1 MKKHIYL
8 DHAATTPLHKKV
20 YKAMKPYFTKNY
32 GNPSSIYTLGQINNE
47 AIIKAREQV
56 AQALNANPSE
66 IYFTGS
72 GSEANNWAIKG
83 IAYANKHKG
92 NHIITSCIE
101 HHSIL
106 NTCKQL
112 EQEGFQITYLPVNEN
127 HQIDLEVFE
136 KSLQNDTI
144 LVSIM
149 AVNNETGSIL
159 NLKDI
164 YKICKDRKIIMHSDF
179 AQGFLKTDNELMKYC
194 DMFTISSHKIHGLKS
209 VAALIM
215 NKNMNVLPI
224 IVGGEQEYGIR
235 SSTVDVPL
243 IASFYKAIE
252 RNLKEKNQKY
262 SGIAAIFDYCVG
274 KINSIPYLVLNSNV
288 ENSTKYIVNFSFKEN
303 IKASIVLE
311 YLSKKE
317 IYVSST
323 SACNSKGEKISYVI
337 YSLYGDEARAHN
349 MIRLSFDETNTK
361 EEIDIL
367 FDEIEK
373 CVKGTLWKI

>member
-1 MKKHIYL
+1 MIYL
-8 DHAATTPLHKKV
+8 DNASTT
-20 YKAMKPYFTKNY
+20 KPYQEVVDTYNKYLNSNFF
-32 GNPSSIYTLGQINNE
+32 NPSSLYATSTNNLEEKIKLNILKMLGLSNKKIVFLSS
-47 AIIKAREQV
+47 A
-56 AQALNANPSE
+56 
-66 IYFTGS
+66 T
-72 GSEANNWAIKG
+72 EANNLAIKG
-83 IAYANKHKG
+83 YLKG
-92 NHIITSCIE
+92 KKEKKGHLITTCVE
-101 HHSIL
+101 HASVL
-106 NTCKQL
+106 NVFKEL
-112 EQEGFQITYLPVNEN
+112 EQEGYRVTYLKLNEK
-127 HQIDLEVFE
+127 HEIDIEEFS

-144 LVSIM
+144 FVSM
-149 AVNNETGSIL
+149 MSVNNETGSIL
-159 NLKDI
+159 NLKEV
-164 YKICKDRKIIMHSDF
+164 YEICKSRNIVMHSDF

-209 VAALIM
+209 VAALVM
-215 NKNMNVLPI
+215 NRNMNVLPI

-252 RNLKEKNQKY
+252 KNLKEKNQKY
-262 SGIAAIFDYCVG
+262 PGIAAIFDYCIE
-274 KINSIPYLVLNSNV
+274 KINSIPYLILNSNL
-288 ENSTKYIVNFSFKEN
+288 ENSTKYIVNFSFKDN

-323 SACNSKGEKISYVI
+323 SACNSKGEKMSYVI

-367 FDEIEK
+367 FDEIDK

>member
-1 MKKHIYL
+1 MIYL
-8 DHAATTPLHKKV
+8 DNASTT
-20 YKAMKPYFTKNY
+20 KPYQEVVDTYNKYLNSNFF
-32 GNPSSIYTLGQINNE
+32 NPSSLYATSTNNLEEKIKLNILKMLGLSNKKIVFLSS
-47 AIIKAREQV
+47 A
-56 AQALNANPSE
+56 
-66 IYFTGS
+66 T
-72 GSEANNWAIKG
+72 EANNLAIKG
-83 IAYANKHKG
+83 YLKG
-92 NHIITSCIE
+92 KKEKKGHLITTCVE
-101 HHSIL
+101 HASVL
-106 NTCKQL
+106 NVFKEL
-112 EQEGFQITYLPVNEN
+112 EQEGYRVTYLKLNEK
-127 HQIDLEVFE
+127 HEIDIEEFS

-144 LVSIM
+144 FVSM
-149 AVNNETGSIL
+149 MSVNNETGSVL
-159 NLKDI
+159 NLKEVHE
-164 YKICKDRKIIMHSDF
+164 ICKSRNIVMHSDF
-179 AQGFLKTDNELMKYC
+179 AQGFLKTDNELIKYC

-209 VAALIM
+209 VAALVM

-252 RNLKEKNQKY
+252 KNLKEKNQKY
-262 SGIAAIFDYCVG
+262 PGIAAIFDYCVE
-274 KINSIPYLVLNSNV
+274 KINSIPYLILNSNV

-323 SACNSKGEKISYVI
+323 SACNSKGEKMSYVI